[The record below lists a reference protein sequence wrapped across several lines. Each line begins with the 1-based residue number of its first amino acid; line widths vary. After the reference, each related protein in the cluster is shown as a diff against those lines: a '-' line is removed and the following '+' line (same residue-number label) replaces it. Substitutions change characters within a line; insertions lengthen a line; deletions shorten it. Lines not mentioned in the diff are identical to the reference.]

1 MVPPLVEQARS
12 LATNALGLVEG
23 ARRWIDRW
31 DQLDAET
38 ILASAQ
44 SEVGQLAALLVALP
58 LTIVS
63 SVTEMILVL
72 TLSAYW
78 LLAQPA
84 LRRFPLSLFPA
95 ARREGTGEVLC
106 AIGGTMGGYVR
117 GAVIGAVVIGAIVYF
132 GLTLIGV
139 E

>member
-38 ILASAQ
+38 IHASAQ

-84 LRRFPLSLFPA
+84 LRRFPLSLFPD